1 MLTLVLSQV
10 FAFFPEYDV
19 VLNESTHDCG
29 VIIVIRPNPK
39 DIDSAC
45 EASGMLSFWV
55 ISYCCA
61 LLFLSVVIPSCL
73 FLYENTSSLLYPL
86 LRWIVVLTRTFSY
99 KCSRVVIFLCIVLGS
114 VGVVCL
120 LAAAYYFLEKD
131 ASVCV
136 LLSQRVHARL
146 LAGLSDLRPL
156 RDGQSLP
163 LLALVVFLAP
173 SHAQRVCHHR
183 AEANGQPVRATP
195 RAVRPAA
202 GGDEA
207 NAASRDS
214 DCDQAVRVPYPVDA
228 TTGLLT
234 VTAEVQDGEPQA
246 EGAREGESADAEAC
260 QGASARDVR
269 AWRRR
274 EG

>member
-73 FLYENTSSLLYPL
+73 SLYENTSSLLYPL

-131 ASVCV
+131 AADPDYTLPFVSSFPNVFTLV
-136 LLSQRVHARL
+136 SWLVFLIYVPYGMVSLSHFLLS
-146 LAGLSDLRPL
+146 
-156 RDGQSLP
+156 
-163 LLALVVFLAP
+163 
-173 SHAQRVCHHR
+173 
-183 AEANGQPVRATP
+183 
-195 RAVRPAA
+195 
-202 GGDEA
+202 
-207 NAASRDS
+207 
-214 DCDQAVRVPYPVDA
+214 
-228 TTGLLT
+228 
-234 VTAEVQDGEPQA
+234 
-246 EGAREGESADAEAC
+246 
-260 QGASARDVR
+260 
-269 AWRRR
+269 
-274 EG
+274 